1 MIRIA
6 AMLAK
11 ITKVTDGFADQLSTN
26 AYVYIEEGIL
36 NITDQI
42 MLAVDEDDDPDNFG
56 SERNDGGDSRFLRKA
71 GNGRE
76 AGRRVLKRT
85 SRSRCHHQDKFSRS
99 ESSRVSCT
107 PCYVLPVCCPA
118 CSRA

>member
-1 MIRIA
+1 MNESDYAEAWNLISSWRDEDTRAGQLRALRASERRPYVAIAMIRIA

-56 SERNDGGDSRFLRKA
+56 SEETMA
-71 GNGRE
+71 GIP
-76 AGRRVLKRT
+76 
-85 SRSRCHHQDKFSRS
+85 
-99 ESSRVSCT
+99 VSFAKQEMAARQAEG
-107 PCYVLPVCCPA
+107 Y
-118 CSRA
+118 